1 MGYVEDLLSKDEVII
16 VRSRQHAIALLASA
30 LINGFIVVVV
40 MGLRIFLGNF
50 LPLNLPELVVTIM
63 NVAAWL
69 GVLYGVVRFG
79 WDALRWWAEE
89 YIVTNRRVIQSEG
102 IVNKHTKDSSLEK
115 VNDVEL
121 TQSVLGRIL
130 GYGDLSIVTGSD
142 VGVNDLVRIREPIA
156 FKTAMLDAKNDLEH
170 GGGQRLPLGE
180 PDDRDVPK
188 LIAELDEL
196 RKRGVITEA
205 EFNEKKAKLLS
216 QL

>member
-170 GGGQRLPLGE
+170 SGGQRLPLGE

>member
-1 MGYVEDLLSKDEVII
+1 MGYVEDLLSKDEVIV

-30 LINGFIVVVV
+30 LVNGFIVLVV
-40 MGLRIFLGNF
+40 MVLRIFLGSF
-50 LPLNLPELVVTIM
+50 LPDALPPLVFDILNI
-63 NVAAWL
+63 AAWL
-69 GVLYGVVRFG
+69 GVLFGAVRFG
-79 WDALRWWAEE
+79 WDALQWWAEE
-89 YIVTNRRVIQSEG
+89 YIVTNRRVIQTEG

-121 TQSVLGRIL
+121 TQSVLGRVL
-130 GYGDLSIVTGSD
+130 GYGDLTIVTGSD

-156 FKTAMLDAKNDLEH
+156 FKTAMLDAKNSLEH
-170 GGGQRLPLGE
+170 GGARLPSGE